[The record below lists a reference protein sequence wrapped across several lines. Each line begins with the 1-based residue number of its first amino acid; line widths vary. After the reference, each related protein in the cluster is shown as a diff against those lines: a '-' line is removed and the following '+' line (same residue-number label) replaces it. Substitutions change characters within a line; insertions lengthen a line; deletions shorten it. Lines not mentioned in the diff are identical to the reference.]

1 MKYHLFALMAL
12 VAASCGTIARVDYDV
27 DTDFS
32 NYKSYS
38 SYPIL
43 DSGLSDL
50 DDKRILKLCD
60 SILQL
65 NGFVKSE
72 KPDFIFNFYASE
84 QLDRS
89 RSTIGIGVGGGGRN
103 GGFGVSGGIPI
114 EGYKIDQQFTMD
126 IIDRKKDKLIWQG
139 IVNRHYPQEANPT
152 QMYEHYEKVLL
163 AIFSKFPP
171 KSK

>member
-1 MKYHLFALMAL
+1 MAL
-12 VAASCGTIARVDYDV
+12 VVTSCGTSARVDYDV

-32 NYKSYS
+32 EYKSYS

-50 DDKRILKLCD
+50 DDKRILQLCD
-60 SILQL
+60 SILQM
-65 NGFVKSE
+65 NGFIKS
-72 KPDFIFNFYASE
+72 KNPDFLINFYASE
-84 QLDRS
+84 QLIES
-89 RSTIGIGVGGGGRN
+89 RSTIGIGVGSSGRN

-114 EGYKIDQQFTMD
+114 EGYKIDQQFTVD
-126 IIDRKKDKLIWQG
+126 IIDRIKDRLIWQG
-139 IVNRHYPQEANPT
+139 IVNRRYPQGAGPT

-171 KSK
+171 ESK